1 MKLFNLLT
9 TSIFLLLL
17 GMVSCKSDSQV
28 DPPDDDPLFD
38 TLLVVNDLKGKVV
51 LNEVRGRSIANQYI
65 EMMNVHNQAVDIGG
79 VRVEYESDETIET
92 IGIVPSGTSLA
103 AGAYYVFDK
112 TDGSMNGTLDISKSL
127 ILRLIAPYYEV
138 IEPKEKGLVNS
149 DLNDT
154 LLSVFNRDAKVG
166 VNMPHP
172 TAGSYVRF
180 PEDSDEWI
188 YTAEFTKGAQ
198 NVEVPC
204 AKLQNGIWM
213 WTSHYNDIAY
223 PPNFQNF
230 ANNGIGHVLLNEGT
244 NGSGITNLGEAAFQ
258 NVLNL
263 ATAAGLKV
271 HIWFQCFYNSGGWVN
286 PILRDPPR
294 LNQAHVDGLVERAK
308 KYASN
313 ELISGIHLDY
323 IRFPGT
329 AGSNNFLE
337 INAVQAITE
346 TCRQLN
352 VAVKAINPHIKMS
365 AAVMNERAANA
376 TYYGQ
381 DTRQMSQWIDILMP
395 MVYRYYW
402 SSGARD
408 HGNGWVQDVSKWF
421 CDEFKASGYPDREV
435 WVGIQTYTVQ
445 GANDSPVS
453 RLTADQLKYDCMA
466 ALRSNAGL
474 NGTKN
479 GATGIVLFRY
489 DLVNYFDMRLLNS
502 FFD

>member
-1 MKLFNLLT
+1 MCILPM
-9 TSIFLLLL
+9 FLLIF
-17 GMVSCKSDSQV
+17 GMMSCNSDNTSV
-28 DPPDDDPLFD
+28 DPPDEPDPPEVLYD
-38 TLLVVNDLKGKVV
+38 TLLMVNDLKGKIV
-51 LNEVRGRSIANQYI
+51 LNEVRGRSPMDQYVEI
-65 EMMNVHNQAVDIGG
+65 KNLHDQAVDIGG
-79 VRVEYESDETIET
+79 LRLEYESNGARVCLAE
-92 IGIVPSGTSLA
+92 VPVGTSLPS
-103 AGAYYVFDK
+103 GAYYVFDK
-112 TDGSMNGTLDISKSL
+112 LDGSMNGTLDISKSL
-127 ILRLIAPYYEV
+127 ILSLIEPFHEV
-138 IEPKEKGLVNS
+138 IVSKDEGRVGSN
-149 DLNDT
+149 LNDT
-154 LLSVFNRDAKVG
+154 LLSIFNRDAAIG
-166 VNMPHP
+166 VNIPHP
-172 TAGSYVRF
+172 TAGSYVRL
-180 PEDSDEWI
+180 PEDSDTWM
-188 YTAEFTKGAQ
+188 YTAECTKGAQ

-204 AKLQNGIWM
+204 AQLQNGIWM
-213 WTSHYNDIAY
+213 WTSHYNDLVY
-223 PPNFQNF
+223 PPNFQNL
-230 ANNGIGHVLLNEGT
+230 AQNGIGHVLLNEGT
-244 NGSGITNLGEAAFQ
+244 NGSGITNLGETAFQ
-258 NVLNL
+258 RVLEL
-263 ATAAGLKV
+263 AAGAGIKV

-329 AGSNNFLE
+329 APSNNFSE
-337 INAVQAITE
+337 ITAVQAVTE

-352 VAVKAINPHIKMS
+352 VAVKAINPNIKMS
-365 AAVMNERAANA
+365 AAVMNERSSNA

-421 CDEFKASGYPDREV
+421 VDEFMAGGYPEREV

-453 RLTADQLKYDCMA
+453 RLSADQLRYDCTA

-479 GATGIVLFRY
+479 GATGIILFRY
-489 DLVNYFDMRLLNS
+489 DLVNYFDMRLLDP